1 MQWTRS
7 WLDNTVG
14 ISRDFSSPVCGL
26 LHEIWAARNKAVWE
40 NLLPTLE
47 AAALNTHPQQATDW
61 ICWVDAGFLDHQSAA
76 AFGFLL
82 QDKYGAFKCEA
93 NGPLRCPQDPL
104 LAEAIEMS
112 ASKKNDNSP
121 AQRAKR
127 AKKSIGVVISGVDTD
142 ISSIPTPVY
151 TCTRT
156 PQQCYRWG
164 CGGWQSA
171 CCTTTISMYPLPMSK
186 RRGARIAGRKMSQGA
201 FKKVLEKLAGE
212 GYNFAN
218 PIDLRTHWAKHGTN
232 KFVTISKLVFGLS
245 VVPFPSLACIY
256 VGVLFCFRAAY

>member
-47 AAALNTHPQQATDW
+47 AVKPQT
-61 ICWVDAGFLDHQSAA
+61 GFARSMLASLITKVQ
-76 AFGFLL
+76 LL
-82 QDKYGAFKCEA
+82 SDSCCKINMVPLSVKQTGH
-93 NGPLRCPQDPL
+93 LRCPQDPL
-104 LAEAIEMS
+104 LAEAIEMCE
-112 ASKKNDNSP
+112 
-121 AQRAKR
+121 RAKR
-127 AKKSIGVVISGVDTD
+127 AKKSICVVISGVDMD

-171 CCTTTISMYPLPMSK
+171 CCTTTISMYPLPMNK

-218 PIDLRTHWAKHGTN
+218 PIDLRTH
-232 KFVTISKLVFGLS
+232 
-245 VVPFPSLACIY
+245 
-256 VGVLFCFRAAY
+256 